1 MSAAQGTRRV
11 FGAFLLAL
19 TAFFHAE
26 SSASAQTIE
35 DSFLLQE
42 GTVPVVFTFPHG
54 ATTDVPGIEHRDCSA
69 SSKNCARDTNTHKMA
84 PAISDAFFA
93 LTGHRPYLVA
103 SYMPRSQVDLNR
115 ADGSQAYD
123 DIDAKP
129 YYDFYHDRVRTYVD
143 AILATWG
150 SGVLLDVHGQ
160 SSYPDTVVRGTQNG
174 DTVTSLLAAKGPV
187 ALNGPESVFGVLASL
202 AYSVH
207 PDLATPFGEQA
218 ELSAY
223 RGGYT
228 VRTYGSSH
236 ADGIDAIQLEIGF
249 NFRSGSAWEQT
260 SIDLAAAARA
270 FNDAFLPPSEPQA
283 LPALSSPSLAPLL
296 ALVLLAG
303 YPLLRA
309 RRSGVHGAKRAV

>member
-1 MSAAQGTRRV
+1 MTATHVIRPL
-11 FGAFLLAL
+11 FGPLFLAL
-19 TAFFHAE
+19 SLLLLGAGAATAQA
-26 SSASAQTIE
+26 I
-35 DSFLLQE
+35 DDYFLLQE

-54 ATTDVPGIEHRDCSA
+54 GTTSVPGVDERDCSA
-69 SSKNCARDTNTHKMA
+69 SSKNCGPDTNTHRMA

-103 SYMPRSQVDLNR
+103 SYMPRRQVDLNR

-129 YYDFYHDRVRTYVD
+129 YYDFYHDGVRAYID
-143 AILATWG
+143 AIRATWG
-150 SGVLLDVHGQ
+150 SGVLFDVHGQ

-174 DTVTSLLAAKGPV
+174 DTVTSLLAAEGPL
-187 ALNGPESVFGVLASL
+187 ALNGPDSVFGVLTSL

-207 PDLATPFGEQA
+207 PDLAIPFDQQS

-260 SIDLAAAARA
+260 SIDLASAARA
-270 FNDAFLPPSEPQA
+270 FNDAFLPSSEPHA
-283 LPALSSPSLAPLL
+283 VPALSNTSLAQLAALLLL
-296 ALVLLAG
+296 AAQ
-303 YPLLRA
+303 PLLRP
-309 RRSGVHGAKRAV
+309 RRPAAQ